1 MDVIRKE
8 IFCTFVERIFKGQT
22 PADILSPDSIE
33 LFNSVVR
40 VVKLS
45 KGEYLQIEG
54 DVSKYWGIV
63 SEGLVRVYYMVG
75 EEEVTEQLVME
86 GEDFMD
92 YESFFDQVPSRRFI
106 QMLEPTTIFLVPR
119 LECEDMC
126 NKVMDL
132 RNFFRRLTERKL
144 LHLKKETRNSIFK
157 SAKERYENLVERKPG
172 LILRVPSVYI
182 ASYLGVTPETLS
194 RIRSNVK

>member
-1 MDVIRKE
+1 MDVVRKDV
-8 IFCTFVERIFKGQT
+8 FCSFVERVFEKK
-22 PADILSPDSIE
+22 PSEILSPDAIE
-33 LFNSVVR
+33 YLNSVIR

-63 SEGLVRVYYMVG
+63 SEGLVRVYYMAG
-75 EEEVTEQLVME
+75 EEEITEQLIME
-86 GEDFMD
+86 NDDFLD

-119 LECEDMC
+119 LEAEEMC
-126 NKVMDL
+126 DKNMDL
-132 RNFFRRLTERKL
+132 RNFFRVLTEHKL
-144 LHLKKETRNSIFK
+144 LRFKKYMRMSIFK
-157 SAKERYENLVERKPG
+157 SAKERYENLVEKKPS

>member
-1 MDVIRKE
+1 MDVVRKDV
-8 IFCTFVERIFKGQT
+8 FCSFVERIFGKS
-22 PADILSPDSIE
+22 PSELLSSDAIE
-33 LFNSVVR
+33 YLNSVIR

-54 DVSKYWGIV
+54 DVCKYWGIV

-86 GEDFMD
+86 NEDFLD

-119 LECEDMC
+119 LEAEEMC
-126 NKVMDL
+126 DKNLDL
-132 RNFFRRLTERKL
+132 RNFFRVLTEHKL
-144 LHLKKETRNSIFK
+144 LHLKKCTKISIFK
-157 SAKERYENLVERKPG
+157 SAKERYENLVQNKPSM
-172 LILRVPSVYI
+172 ILRVPSVYI